1 MPVKD
6 CSDNGCNL
14 SFELLQTL
22 VRSLDA
28 ADTRK
33 GARIVVYNVYQAL
46 KQALVYSK
54 SKTARRQELVQLQV
68 V

>member
-6 CSDNGCNL
+6 CSDNGCDL

-33 GARIVVYNVYQAL
+33 GARIVVYQAL